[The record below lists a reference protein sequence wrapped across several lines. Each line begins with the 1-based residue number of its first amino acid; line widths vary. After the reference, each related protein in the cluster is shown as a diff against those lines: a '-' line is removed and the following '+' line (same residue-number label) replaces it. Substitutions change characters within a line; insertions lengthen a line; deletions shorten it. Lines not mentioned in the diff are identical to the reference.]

1 MSYDPIEA
9 ASEAMRAAFDAAE
22 QVALLLDRHWG
33 DSGDDA
39 VTIYDWCDTL
49 EALAAQIRR
58 ELGEP
63 RMKLPSGGLV
73 PRPKAG
79 G

>member
-1 MSYDPIEA
+1 MSERTDEA
-9 ASEAMRAAFDAAE
+9 SLAMRAAFDAAE

-39 VTIYDWCDTL
+39 DMIHEWRATL
-49 EALAAQIRR
+49 EGMMYDIRDT
-58 ELGEP
+58 LGEP
-63 RMKLPSGGLV
+63 RVKLPSGGLV

>member
-1 MSYDPIEA
+1 MSDLQDA

-39 VTIYDWCDTL
+39 DMIQEWRATL
-49 EALAAQIRR
+49 EGLVLEIRDA
-58 ELGEP
+58 LGEP

-73 PRPKAG
+73 PRPKA
-79 G
+79 